1 MRVIRILNLGQC
13 MYKKIPFVTFK
24 IISKTPS
31 GHEVSQTNWSDRSS
45 EEMFGDKKC
54 LLFSLPGAF
63 TPICSTYQLPL
74 FNSLYYD
81 FKSLGIDEIYCIS
94 VNDPFVMDAWR
105 EASGVKDVKLI
116 PDGTG
121 EFTRKM
127 GMLVHKDNFGF
138 GMRSW
143 RYAAIIN
150 DQEIEA
156 WFEEPGFAD
165 NCEDDPYGETTPQSL
180 LDYLRA

>member
-13 MYKKIPFVTFK
+13 MYKKIPFVSFK